1 MEEFMNHYVSR
12 EWVNMIIGSMDTL
25 DENHV
30 DYPAIIQ
37 KALVFLREQD
47 FTKMEDGKYPIEGD
61 KCFANL
67 QRYNTRPE
75 DDCKPET
82 HRKFVDIQYMVDGE
96 EFMGWCPL
104 SPDLE
109 ESAPYD
115 EERDVTFYK
124 ALVPDS
130 SIVLSPGCFAVLYPE
145 DVHRPQAAVGEE
157 SCKVTKVVVK
167 VAIDSL

>member
-1 MEEFMNHYVSR
+1 
-12 EWVNMIIGSMDTL
+12 MIIGSMDTL

-30 DYPAIIQ
+30 EYPAIIQ
-37 KALVFLREQD
+37 KALDFLRGHD
-47 FTKMEDGKYPIEGD
+47 FTRMEDGKYPIEGD
-61 KCFANL
+61 KCFANV

-75 DDCKPET
+75 KECKPET
-82 HRKFVDIQYMVDGE
+82 HRKFVDIQFMVAGE

-109 ESAPYD
+109 ECAPYD
-115 EERDVTFYK
+115 EARDVTFYK
-124 ALVPDS
+124 DLVPDS

-145 DVHRPQAAVGEE
+145 DVHRPQAAVDGQPG
-157 SCKVTKVVVK
+157 KVLKVVVK

>member
-1 MEEFMNHYVSR
+1 
-12 EWVNMIIGSMDTL
+12 MIIGSMDTL

-37 KALVFLREQD
+37 KALDYLREHD
-47 FTKMEDGKYPIEGD
+47 FTQMADGKYPIAGD
-61 KCFANL
+61 KCFANV
-67 QRYNTRPE
+67 QRYTTRPE
-75 DDCKPET
+75 KDCKPET
-82 HRKFVDIQYMVDGE
+82 HRKFVDIQFIAEGE

-109 ESAPYD
+109 EEAPYD
-115 EERDVTFYK
+115 AERDVTFYK

-145 DVHRPQAAVGEE
+145 DVHRPQASVVEDVPG
-157 SCKVTKVVVK
+157 KVTKVVVK